1 MERVFVLRSVRLF
14 FKKTG
19 DMKFVSHLDLNR
31 FMIRMIRKTNIPVW
45 YSEGFNP
52 HPYIT
57 FALPLSLGFESQYEV
72 MDLRLDDDTFK
83 NEDVLKE
90 IVEKMPNGI
99 EFFEVSNPI
108 MKAGEVTF
116 ASFDIDF
123 GEDFSKIEK
132 ELKVFLS
139 KEQIHTEKKT
149 KKGSIKILD
158 LKEFIKDYKL
168 ADNKLTL
175 TLSAGGSE
183 NLNPKLILDEFSRS
197 INDKLPPSLITR
209 TMLYNNEME
218 RFA

>member
-1 MERVFVLRSVRLF
+1 MRSVRLF
-14 FKKTG
+14 FKKKG

-57 FALPLSLGFESQYEV
+57 FALPLSLGFESDYEV

-90 IVEKMPNGI
+90 ISDKMPFGI

-108 MKAGEVTF
+108 MKAGEVAF

-123 GEDFSKIEK
+123 GEDFNKISKSLET
-132 ELKVFLS
+132 FLS
-139 KEQIHTEKKT
+139 NEHIFSEKKT

-158 LKEFIKDYKL
+158 LKEFIKEYKL
-168 ADNKLTL
+168 QDNKLTIL
-175 TLSAGGSE
+175 LSAGGSE
-183 NLNPKLILDEFSRS
+183 NLNPKLILEEFSRS
-197 INDKLPPSLITR
+197 INYKLPPSLITR
-209 TMLYNNEME
+209 TKLYNNQME

>member
-1 MERVFVLRSVRLF
+1 MRSVRIF
-14 FKKTG
+14 FKKKG

-57 FALPLSLGFESQYEV
+57 FALPLSLGFESDYEV
-72 MDLRLDDDTFK
+72 MDLRLDDDNFK

-90 IVEKMPNGI
+90 LADKMPNGI
-99 EFFEVSNPI
+99 ELIESINPI
-108 MKAGEVTF
+108 MKAGEVAY

-123 GEDFSKIEK
+123 FEDFDNIK
-132 ELKVFLS
+132 ESLNNFLS
-139 KEQIHTEKKT
+139 SEHIFSEKKT

-158 LKEFIKDYKL
+158 LKEFIKSFELAGTKL
-168 ADNKLTL
+168 KL

-183 NLNPKLILDEFSRS
+183 NLNPKLILDEFSRF
-197 INDKLPPSLITR
+197 IDTKLPPTLITR
-209 TMLYNNEME
+209 TMLYNSKME

>member
-1 MERVFVLRSVRLF
+1 MRSVRLF

-31 FMIRMIRKTNIPVW
+31 FMIRMIRKTDIPVW

-72 MDLRLDDDTFK
+72 MDLRLDDDNFK

-90 IVEKMPNGI
+90 LAEKMPLGI
-99 EFFEVSNPI
+99 EFFEVYNPI
-108 MKAGEVTF
+108 MKAGEVAF

-123 GEDFSKIEK
+123 GEDFSKISEN
-132 ELKVFLS
+132 LSAFLS
-139 KEQIHTEKKT
+139 NEHIFSEKKT

-168 ADNKLTL
+168 TDNKLTL

-183 NLNPKLILDEFSRS
+183 NLNPKLILDEFSRA

-209 TMLYNNEME
+209 TMLYNIKME

>member
-1 MERVFVLRSVRLF
+1 MRSVRLF
-14 FKKTG
+14 FKKKG

-57 FALPLSLGFESQYEV
+57 FALPLSLGFESDYEV

-90 IVEKMPNGI
+90 ISGNMPIGI

-108 MKAGEVTF
+108 MKAGEV
-116 ASFDIDF
+116 AYALFDIDF
-123 GEDFSKIEK
+123 GEDFHKISKDLED
-132 ELKVFLS
+132 FLS
-139 KEQIHTEKKT
+139 SEHIFSEKKT

-158 LKEFIKDYKL
+158 LKEFIKEYKL
-168 ADNKLTL
+168 QDNKLTIL
-175 TLSAGGSE
+175 LSAGGSE

-209 TMLYNNEME
+209 TMLYNTKME